1 MRPEEKKKNKTACSN
16 LFNTNNSD
24 RCSQMYPW
32 WPPWLCHYLHGREDG
47 PEHLTPWLLNVSER
61 PFLPSSFYKKRHL
74 GPSSYSS
81 VLGVICQHLYD
92 TAWGS
97 EWVLVVGV
105 IAGSPPSGFSG
116 VDRDIIYLSLRLHQ
130 IVFLLEEKYWPTLMV
145 RPSEQVTNRN
155 RLFLCTRFL
164 YQKQILFWKKKKR
177 QWLLESNRRSSS
189 LMSSH
194 GFNLSRTPPWIQ
206 DPRISLQT
214 PWCPAEHHAM
224 VVTHGASFHASEVP
238 PFFPSRSGAHYC
250 KLHIPWNKLGDSK
263 MYFGIFLCW
272 HSTWNMEVSTP
283 VTYRT
288 LVW

>member
-1 MRPEEKKKNKTACSN
+1 
-16 LFNTNNSD
+16 
-24 RCSQMYPW
+24 MYPW

-164 YQKQILFWKKKKR
+164 YQKQILFWKKKKKDSDFWSPIGGAPLWWAVMVLIFLGPLPGFR
-177 QWLLESNRRSSS
+177 IPGSASRPRGVQQSTMPWWWLMGLPSMHPKY
-189 LMSSH
+189 LLSSH
-194 GFNLSRTPPWIQ
+194 PGQVPIIVNST
-206 DPRISLQT
+206 S
-214 PWCPAEHHAM
+214 
-224 VVTHGASFHASEVP
+224 HGT
-238 PFFPSRSGAHYC
+238 
-250 KLHIPWNKLGDSK
+250 N
-263 MYFGIFLCW
+263 
-272 HSTWNMEVSTP
+272 
-283 VTYRT
+283 
-288 LVW
+288 